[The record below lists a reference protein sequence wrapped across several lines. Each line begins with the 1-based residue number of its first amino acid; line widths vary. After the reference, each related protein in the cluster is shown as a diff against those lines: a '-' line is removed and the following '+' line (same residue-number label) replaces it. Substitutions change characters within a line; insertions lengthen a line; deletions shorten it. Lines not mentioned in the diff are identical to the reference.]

1 MAIVAV
7 VLNNKLYIANVGEFF
22 FVSMPVQVFVR
33 MAAVLGSRSNLNVGD
48 GFSGR
53 GVICW
58 LLVGLTNQSESLSLQ
73 ILADTMF
80 MTKEEGKVG

>member
-48 GFSGR
+48 S
-53 GVICW
+53 
-58 LLVGLTNQSESLSLQ
+58 
-73 ILADTMF
+73 
-80 MTKEEGKVG
+80 